1 MSRASSINR
10 PTSTAPRKPAGAAPF
25 LQLRPEDIERLLEQ
39 LYRVVFEFSRGFGI
53 TESAAKRL
61 HRQAFGASRRAPYRL
76 SDAVHFQ
83 SMLQLSDILDA
94 WYRDPEWI
102 TDTGDPRPLSLTGAM
117 SFETLAQRFLPSIQ
131 VKTLAPALIT
141 EGVLNQHP
149 NGTVSPVR
157 RAAAFARANPWM
169 FDRIP
174 VLIKAMLDTCS
185 HNLDPDTRRTGTRCD
200 RGTTIEDLP
209 EEMVPIFN
217 GIAKDLS
224 QVLLNKVDA
233 WAEPYRVP
241 QESRGKR
248 KLARVGVQVF
258 SYVDTPPPRRR
269 TTK

>member
-1 MSRASSINR
+1 MTRASSGKK
-10 PTSTAPRKPAGAAPF
+10 PSSPAPASF
-25 LQLRPEDIERLLEQ
+25 LQLGPEDIERLLEQ
-39 LYRVVFEFSRGFGI
+39 LYRVVFEFSQNLGI

-61 HRQAFGASRRAPYRL
+61 HRRAFGASRRAPYRI
-76 SDAVHFQ
+76 SEAVNFQ

-94 WYRDPEWI
+94 WHRDPDWV
-102 TDTGDPRPLSLTGAM
+102 TDTGDPRPLSLAGPM

-131 VKTLAPALIT
+131 VKTLAPALIA
-141 EGVLNQHP
+141 EGVLNQHLD
-149 NGTVSPVR
+149 GTVTPVR

-169 FDRIP
+169 LDRIP
-174 VLIKAMLDTCS
+174 VLVKALLDTCS

-217 GIAKDLS
+217 GIAKDLT

-241 QESRGKR
+241 QDRRGKH

-258 SYVDTPPPRRR
+258 SWVDVPAPRRR
-269 TTK
+269 PTK